1 MKYYSVTEVEM
12 KRYAVLQ
19 DVVSGLLTLKAAAE
33 LLGLSYRQTLRL
45 KKRFV
50 AQGLEGLLRKAP
62 SHPPHGKLIPEL
74 KEEILQLRKELY
86 YDFNLLH
93 FQEKL

>member
-33 LLGLSYRQTLRL
+33 LLGEVKS
-45 KKRFV
+45 KGV
-50 AQGLEGLLRKAP
+50 
-62 SHPPHGKLIPEL
+62 
-74 KEEILQLRKELY
+74 EILLKAVY
-86 YDFNLLH
+86 SPF
-93 FQEKL
+93 